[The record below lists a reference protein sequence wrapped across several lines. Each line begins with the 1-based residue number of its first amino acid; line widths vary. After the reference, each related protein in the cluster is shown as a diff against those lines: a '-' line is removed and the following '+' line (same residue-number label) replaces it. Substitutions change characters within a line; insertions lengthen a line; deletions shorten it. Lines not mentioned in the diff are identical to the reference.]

1 MTATSLHLLILLV
14 LVHFFFLFS
23 QLDDIIHLFT
33 TLNTSWRSDFFFFFF
48 ISRYWNQLT
57 LFVTR
62 LMFKASRFI

>member
-1 MTATSLHLLILLV
+1 MTATSLHLLILLL
-14 LVHFFFLFS
+14 LVHFFLFS

-33 TLNTSWRSDFFFFFF
+33 TLNTSWRSDFFFLFF

>member
-1 MTATSLHLLILLV
+1 MTATSLHLLILLL
-14 LVHFFFLFS
+14 LVHFFSFS

-33 TLNTSWRSDFFFFFF
+33 TLNTLGGQTFFLFFL
-48 ISRYWNQLT
+48 SRYWNQLT